1 MSYNFAVVNNNSKPS
16 YNPGNSKSI
25 SVSSDVTINNNLQ
38 ITENSIATTNPLE
51 INAGGLTVNNG
62 ATVNSGLT
70 VNNGATVN
78 SGLTV
83 NDGTTLNGI
92 LNVNSNTLQV
102 RGIQLGFY
110 GNSTVNRPNV
120 DFSSGTTEDHVNR
133 LRDALVTLGLIT
145 SS

>member
-51 INAGGLTVNNG
+51 INAG
-62 ATVNSGLT
+62 GLT